1 MINNLH
7 SERRKSIFSG
17 VQSILYTNKDE
28 IQHEYNI
35 DFDKE
40 ILKRTKKKR
49 KISFFKKYINCSLSS
64 KTLPEF

>member
-49 KISFFKKYINCSLSS
+49 KISFFKKYFNCSLSS